1 MHNRAVPFF
10 QRRQTDL
17 KRWLFGLLMLLVIT
31 GCASKS
37 MDDSSS
43 AKTTSS
49 PEKMTTNQAAK
60 QSHSKAMLKDEPS
73 GIVPAE
79 IAIPAI
85 DVKAKIEKTTLS
97 KDGSMGVPKNT
108 DNTAWFKDGPKPGDK
123 GNAVMNGHVDNKWGP
138 SVFYRLKELKKGN
151 KVIVTSISGKKR
163 TFEVVKVQSYPREE
177 KPNAFFGY
185 AFTRNLNLITCT
197 GTFDHAAGTHEKRLV
212 VFTQLISS

>member
-1 MHNRAVPFF
+1 M
-10 QRRQTDL
+10 
-17 KRWLFGLLMLLVIT
+17 KRWLFGLLMLLIIT
-31 GCASKS
+31 GCANQS

-43 AKTTSS
+43 PKTTSS
-49 PEKMTTNQAAK
+49 PEKITTNQAAK
-60 QSHSKAMLKDEPS
+60 QSHAQDMLKEEPS

-79 IAIPAI
+79 ITIPAI
-85 DVKAKIEKTTLS
+85 DVKAKVEKTTLS
-97 KDGSMGVPKNT
+97 KDGSMGVPKNA
-108 DNTAWFKDGPKPGDK
+108 DNTAWFQDGPKPGDK

-151 KVIVTSISGKKR
+151 KVIVTSSSGKKR
-163 TFEVVKVQSYPREE
+163 TFEVMKVQSYPREE

>member
-1 MHNRAVPFF
+1 M
-10 QRRQTDL
+10 
-17 KRWLFGLLMLLVIT
+17 KRWLFGLLMLLIIT

-43 AKTTSS
+43 AITTSS
-49 PEKMTTNQAAK
+49 PEEMTTNQTAK
-60 QSHSKAMLKDEPS
+60 QSHSKAILKDAPS

-85 DVKAKIEKTTLS
+85 GVKAKVEKTTLS
-97 KDGSMGVPKNT
+97 KDGSMGVPKKT

-151 KVIVTSISGKKR
+151 KVIVTSSSGKKR
-163 TFEVVKVQSYPREE
+163 TFEVIKVQSYPREE

>member
-1 MHNRAVPFF
+1 M
-10 QRRQTDL
+10 
-17 KRWLFGLLMLLVIT
+17 KRWLFGLLMLLIIT

-43 AKTTSS
+43 AKTSS
-49 PEKMTTNQAAK
+49 YPEKMTTNQVTK
-60 QSHSKAMLKDEPS
+60 QSHTQNMLKGEPS
-73 GIVPAE
+73 GIVPDE

-85 DVKAKIEKTTLS
+85 DVKAKVENTTLS

-151 KVIVTSISGKKR
+151 KVIVTSSSGKKR
-163 TFEVVKVQSYPREE
+163 TFEVIKVQSYPREE
-177 KPNAFFGY
+177 KPGAFFGY

-212 VFTQLISS
+212 VFTQLVSS

>member
-1 MHNRAVPFF
+1 M
-10 QRRQTDL
+10 
-17 KRWLFGLLMLLVIT
+17 KRWLFGLLMLLIIT

-43 AKTTSS
+43 VKTTSS
-49 PEKMTTNQAAK
+49 TEKITTNQAVK
-60 QSHSKAMLKDEPS
+60 QSHSKAILKDEPS

-85 DVKAKIEKTTLS
+85 GVKAKVEKTTLS
-97 KDGSMGVPKNT
+97 KDGSMGVPKKT

-151 KVIVTSISGKKR
+151 KVIVTSSSGKKR
-163 TFEVVKVQSYPREE
+163 TFEVIKVQSYPREE

>member
-1 MHNRAVPFF
+1 M
-10 QRRQTDL
+10 
-17 KRWLFGLLMLLVIT
+17 KKWLFGLLMLLIIT

-37 MDDSSS
+37 LDESSS
-43 AKTTSS
+43 SKTIPAS
-49 PEKMTTNQAAK
+49 MTTNQAEK
-60 QSHSKAMLKDEPS
+60 QSHSHGTLKDESS

-79 IAIPAI
+79 IEIPAI
-85 DVKAKIEKTTLS
+85 DVKAKVEKTALL

-108 DNTAWFKDGPKPGDK
+108 DHTAWFKDGPKPGDK

-138 SVFYRLKELKKGN
+138 SVFYRLKELKKGD
-151 KVIVTSISGKKR
+151 KVIVTSSSGKKR
-163 TFEVVKVQSYPREE
+163 IFEVMKVRSYPREE

>member
-1 MHNRAVPFF
+1 M
-10 QRRQTDL
+10 
-17 KRWLFGLLMLLVIT
+17 KRWLFGLLMLLTIT
-31 GCASKS
+31 GCASQTI
-37 MDDSSS
+37 DDSSS
-43 AKTTSS
+43 SKTTPS
-49 PEKMTTNQAAK
+49 PEKTTTNQATK
-60 QSHSKAMLKDEPS
+60 QSHAQNMLKDEPS

-85 DVKAKIEKTTLS
+85 DVKAKVEKTTLS

-108 DNTAWFKDGPKPGDK
+108 GNTAWFKDGPKPGDK

-151 KVIVTSISGKKR
+151 KVIVTSSSGKKR
-163 TFEVVKVQSYPREE
+163 TFEVIKVQSYPREE

-212 VFTQLISS
+212 VFTQLTSS

>member
-1 MHNRAVPFF
+1 M
-10 QRRQTDL
+10 
-17 KRWLFGLLMLLVIT
+17 KRWLFGLLMLLIIT

-43 AKTTSS
+43 VKTTSS
-49 PEKMTTNQAAK
+49 PEKITTNQAAK
-60 QSHSKAMLKDEPS
+60 QSHSKAILKDEPS

-85 DVKAKIEKTTLS
+85 GVKAKVEKTTLS
-97 KDGSMGVPKNT
+97 KDGSMGVPKKT
-108 DNTAWFKDGPKPGDK
+108 DNTAWFKDGLKPGDK

-151 KVIVTSISGKKR
+151 KVIVTSSSGKKR
-163 TFEVVKVQSYPREE
+163 TFEVIKVQSYPREE

>member
-1 MHNRAVPFF
+1 M
-10 QRRQTDL
+10 
-17 KRWLFGLLMLLVIT
+17 KRWVFGLLMLLTIT
-31 GCASKS
+31 GCASQT

-60 QSHSKAMLKDEPS
+60 QSHTKSMLKDEPS

-79 IAIPAI
+79 IAISAI
-85 DVKAKIEKTTLS
+85 DVKAKVEKTTLS

-151 KVIVTSISGKKR
+151 KVIVTSSSGKKR
-163 TFEVVKVQSYPREE
+163 TFEVIKVQSYPREE
-177 KPNAFFGY
+177 KPHAFFGY

-212 VFTQLISS
+212 VFTQLTSS

>member
-1 MHNRAVPFF
+1 M
-10 QRRQTDL
+10 
-17 KRWLFGLLMLLVIT
+17 KKWLVGILALLIIT
-31 GCASKS
+31 GCASHA
-37 MDDSSS
+37 MDESSS
-43 AKTTSS
+43 SETTSP
-49 PEKMTTNQAAK
+49 PEKMTTNQAEK
-60 QSHSKAMLKDEPS
+60 QSHSNDTLKGEPP

-85 DVKAKIEKTTLS
+85 DVKAKVEKTALS
-97 KDGSMGVPKNT
+97 KDGSMGVPKHT
-108 DNTAWFKDGPKPGDK
+108 DNTAWFEDGPKPGDK

-138 SVFYRLKELKKGN
+138 SVFYRLKDLKKGD
-151 KVIVTSISGKKR
+151 KVIVMSSSGKKR
-163 TFEVVKVQSYPREE
+163 TFEVTKVQSYPREE

>member
-1 MHNRAVPFF
+1 M
-10 QRRQTDL
+10 
-17 KRWLFGLLMLLVIT
+17 KRWVFGLLMLLTIT

-37 MDDSSS
+37 MDDLSS
-43 AKTTSS
+43 AKTTSF

-60 QSHSKAMLKDEPS
+60 QSHAQNMLKDEPS

-85 DVKAKIEKTTLS
+85 DVKAKVEKTTLS

-151 KVIVTSISGKKR
+151 KVIVTSSSGKSEPLKSSKCK
-163 TFEVVKVQSYPREE
+163 VIHVKKSHMHFSGMPLH
-177 KPNAFFGY
+177 G
-185 AFTRNLNLITCT
+185 
-197 GTFDHAAGTHEKRLV
+197 
-212 VFTQLISS
+212 ISI